1 MFLRRREKTVIC
13 SLTVS
18 LPERV
23 PRFKTELEPFGALG
37 DLGWYC
43 IKFGLSVCG
52 FENKVIKVHA
62 DAVRHPETKSITAA
76 VCSVF
81 FEDGKSLMFDC
92 EFNKAGANYWAEVI
106 GGTGSIYV
114 EDFVL
119 PYKGST
125 AVCKKEELSPDLLVS
140 DAPSLNG
147 IERWVPLTHILELVL
162 YFVSQYYKSKNLKV
176 TEEGNFQEVFPP
188 ETEKIVVT
196 NTYGVSQCALMFEDF
211 REAMGDPEKA
221 DRWAMEAL
229 ATQTVLDT
237 LYEEAKRD
245 STWSD
250 HANRLS

>member
-125 AVCKKEELSPDLLVS
+125 AVCKKEELSPDLL
-140 DAPSLNG
+140 
-147 IERWVPLTHILELVL
+147 
-162 YFVSQYYKSKNLKV
+162 YYKSKNLKV

-196 NTYGVSQCALMFEDF
+196 NTYGISQCALMFEDF